1 MGPEE
6 ERRRAAFEAV
16 ALPFMDRVYR
26 VALRLTRRPE
36 DARDLL
42 QETYLRAFRAF
53 DSFTPGTNC
62 KSWLLKILYSVFV
75 NRYRKEK
82 REPSFVPFEEEFH
95 RIVEDPN
102 ALERRLMESRGEQS
116 PEVSSA
122 LESLPEVFRAA
133 VLLVDVEE
141 LSYEEAAEVLSCPLG
156 TLRSRLFRARRML
169 FVALSEHARRSGRL
183 RQTQVTE

>member
-1 MGPEE
+1 MRSEE
-6 ERRRAAFEAV
+6 ESRRASFEAA

-26 VALRLTRRPE
+26 AALRLTRRPE

-53 DSFTPGTNC
+53 DSFIPGTNC

-82 REPSFVPFEEEFH
+82 REPPHVPFEEQFH
-95 RIVEDPN
+95 RLLDDPN
-102 ALERRLMESRGEQS
+102 SLERKLMEIRGPHS
-116 PEVSSA
+116 VEVSSA
-122 LESLPEVFRAA
+122 LDSLPETFRAA

-141 LSYEEAAEVLSCPLG
+141 LSYEEAADALSCPLG
-156 TLRSRLFRARRML
+156 TLRSRLFRGRRML
-169 FVALSEHARRSGRL
+169 FVALSEYARRTGHLHETR
-183 RQTQVTE
+183 VTE